1 MSSYF
6 PGGSS
11 RTTNIVGRLAYLI
24 APLLLI
30 SLSSFGQQPTCSY
43 NSTAVIV
50 HQEGL
55 SERIGD
61 VTVTCT
67 GGAVGATESLQ
78 LFVGLNANITNR
90 LDSNG
95 QLTGITLTG
104 ASVGSFNQSSAST
117 LNFNAVN
124 YTAAALPA
132 VITIKGI
139 RVAVAPLA
147 NGSAPT
153 PITVSIV
160 GIGAQFPAN
169 GSNVIAAL
177 SQPTLLASLLNNG
190 VPCSGSPLPST
201 LDFTTFASTSASS
214 TVRVTEATTSSFTIK
229 EAGADSGLRVLLN
242 ITGYGA
248 GARVFIPDAIVGNS
262 GTSPTSTGAFA
273 SSIAPGTYTPG
284 GSGQLLL
291 IRVSGADANGA
302 GGTLALNQ
310 PAAATT
316 FGSMSEL
323 TLTGGSTTAT
333 YEVVDANA
341 SLQETAQIPVFVVVP
356 QTSCPTTLTPSIA
369 VKLAPVSNVS
379 IATQADPIPRF
390 VSIAPALDCTAKS
403 DCSAFY
409 FPQFTVDTTPIALT
423 GASLGGVQSANV
435 KVGNLGPGI
444 LNFTTSVTYGA
455 GATGWL
461 SVSPS
466 SGTNNVTLQVIAN
479 PVSLSPG
486 TYTAN
491 VTVSAAPYGMGTI
504 PVTFTVGPVGVTIQ
518 NVGNAASFTYGTV
531 APGSYAV
538 LFGLNLQGATV
549 TFNGLAATVVY
560 SSPTQINLIVPA
572 ALNGQQNA
580 AVIAKVNGS
589 VSNSFTV
596 ALAQNAPGI
605 FNPGIVNAD
614 GSVNSAT
621 HPATRG
627 NFVSVYLTGLALAN
641 GNATGTVTVNFGTL
655 LNQQTSFAGAQPTFP
670 ALDQVNVTV
679 PSGVPATPNPVSI
692 QVCVLPGAGSQVC
705 SNQTPLYI
713 Q

>member
-6 PGGSS
+6 PGGKS
-11 RTTNIVGRLAYLI
+11 RTTNIVSRLTFLI
-24 APLLLI
+24 APLFLV
-30 SLSSFGQQPTCSY
+30 SLSSFGQQPTCNY
-43 NSTAVIV
+43 NSTAVLV

-61 VTVTCT
+61 ITLTCT
-67 GGAVGATESLQ
+67 GGAMGVTQSLQ

-104 ASVGSFNQSSAST
+104 ASVGFFSQTSAST

-124 YTAAALPA
+124 YTAAAAPT
-132 VITIKGI
+132 VMTIKGI
-139 RVAVAPLA
+139 RAAVAPLA
-147 NGSAPT
+147 NGSAPA
-153 PITVSIV
+153 PVTVSIV
-160 GIGAQFPAN
+160 GIGAQFPA
-169 GSNVIAAL
+169 GGFSVVAAL

-190 VPCSGSPLPST
+190 VPCSGSALPST
-201 LDFTTFASTSASS
+201 LDFATFSSTSTSS
-214 TVRVTEATTSSFTIK
+214 TVRVTEATASSFTTK
-229 EAGADSGLRVLLN
+229 EAGADSGTRILLN

-248 GARVFIPDAIVGNS
+248 GARVFVPDAIVGNS
-262 GTSPTSTGAFA
+262 GTTPTSTGAFA
-273 SSIAPGTYTPG
+273 STIAAGTYTPG
-284 GSGQLLL
+284 GAGQLLL

-316 FGSMSEL
+316 FGSMSEM
-323 TLTGGSTTAT
+323 TVTGGAATAT
-333 YEVVDANA
+333 YEIADANA
-341 SLQETAQIPVFVVVP
+341 SLQETAQIPVFVVAP

-369 VKLAPVSNVS
+369 VKLAPVSSVS
-379 IATQADPIPRF
+379 IATQSDPIPRF
-390 VSIAPALDCTAKS
+390 VSIAPALDCTVKS

-409 FPQFTVDTTPIALT
+409 FPQFTVDTTPIALS

-444 LNFTTSVTYGA
+444 LNFTTSISYGA

-479 PVSLSPG
+479 PVSLTAG

-504 PVTFTVGPVGVTIQ
+504 PVTFTVSAPGVTIQ

-549 TFNGLAATVVY
+549 TFNGLAA
-560 SSPTQINLIVPA
+560 SIIFNSPTQINLIVPA
-572 ALNGQQNA
+572 SLNGQQNA
-580 AVIAKVNGS
+580 AVVAKVNGQ
-589 VSNSFTV
+589 VSNSFVV

-605 FNPGIVNAD
+605 FNPGVVNAD

-627 NFVSVYLTGLALAN
+627 NFVSVYLTGLAVAN

-655 LNQQTSFAGAQPTFP
+655 LNQTTLFAGAQPTYP

-679 PSGVPATPNPVSI
+679 PSALPASPNPVQI
-692 QVCVLPGAGSQVC
+692 GVCVLPGAGAQVC
-705 SNQTPLYI
+705 SNQIPLYI